1 MITVKFAN
9 GEEKQFRGDAASLSG
24 PVFVLHRRRG
34 KKLQTAK
41 AFSADYVVWGTA
53 SKRRTR
59 LGKGASQAEVTQVLA
74 GTIDLT
80 GPFCTIDKGEGIV
93 KAKDLLRTA
102 LGSLQEPGVGD

>member
-41 AFSADYVVWGTA
+41 AFSADYVVWARLPNGELV
-53 SKRRTR
+53 
-59 LGKGASQAEVTQVLA
+59 LGKGR
-74 GTIDLT
+74 
-80 GPFCTIDKGEGIV
+80 V
-93 KAKDLLRTA
+93 KPK
-102 LGSLQEPGVGD
+102 